1 MLRTLLSLKRPFY
14 FARQEEAPLL
24 REREVFLEHLLRQGT
39 SLAAARSVSWQML
52 NVIRLLKLTRLRDV
66 RIDEIQEA
74 AQRWARQQRSNPK
87 IRSHKHSGSYFAY
100 VAKKWL
106 HFAGVLKPLAVPRA
120 RFADE
125 IDEFARWMTEERG
138 MSALT
143 ARSHRGKASQFLKW
157 FSQRRRSLAVLRL
170 KDVDNFLI
178 FKGTKGWSR
187 RSARG
192 YADALRAFFRYAEQC
207 GWCKPGIAEGITSPR
222 LYAQEGLPEGPEWK
236 EVERLLKNVRGN
248 SVAALR
254 ARAVLSLL
262 AVYGLRSGEISRL
275 LLSDFDWRLETFTV
289 NHSKRGG
296 TQKYPLQREV
306 GEAILAYIRKA
317 RPRSSCPNLFLRL
330 KPPYRGIGY
339 TSLWRITST
348 RMQAAGIRCRRRG
361 PHCLRHA
368 CATHLLEQGASLK
381 EIGDLLGHRD
391 SRSTNIYAKVHLPQ
405 LRRVADF
412 DLGGLL

>member
-1 MLRTLLSLKRPFY
+1 MLRTLLRLEQPFY
-14 FARQEEAPLL
+14 IARQEKAPLL
-24 REREVFLEHLLRQGT
+24 RERETFLEHLLQQGT
-39 SLAAARSVSWQML
+39 SLAAARSVSWQLL

-66 RIDEIQEA
+66 WIDEIEDA

-87 IRSHKHSGSYFAY
+87 VRSYKYSGTYFAY

-106 HFAGVLKPLAVPRA
+106 HFASVLKRPAIPRM

-125 IDEFARWMTEERG
+125 IDDFARWMTEERG

-143 ARSHRGKASQFLKW
+143 VRSHRYKTALFLKW
-157 FSQRRRSLAVLRL
+157 FSERRRSLATVRLRDL
-170 KDVDNFLI
+170 DDFLI
-178 FKGTKGWSR
+178 FKGTHGWSR
-187 RSARG
+187 KSARG

-368 CATHLLEQGASLK
+368 CATHL
-381 EIGDLLGHRD
+381 
-391 SRSTNIYAKVHLPQ
+391 
-405 LRRVADF
+405 
-412 DLGGLL
+412 